1 MGINV
6 WQVGGV
12 LGAIALGGWV
22 WQRRVAARRAQKDR
36 ELQPPQPSNYE
47 RYRAAAFN
55 QPDTY
60 PLRPPLNAELF
71 RPVGDWTGRLILP
84 AQSSRHALRGVWLE
98 VYHAPPEHQA
108 LIGQRVL
115 LRWQETDAIQTRLR
129 RAIRD
134 VCFTPAV
141 EESQREGLVHPTRLN
156 HWMQVDPLE
165 SLAGS
170 RPLDDMV
177 VKLDGTVGVEAVELA
192 AEIAQAPHS
201 NPADFLESNPQE
213 PSERCCYPLLTIER
227 EPIQISGRSYAL
239 VTFLQPDAGD
249 RWQVAHFN
257 RATRQ
262 FDGATQCVVVPEVVA
277 DRNDCRNA
285 SNRELHLSPANKAGW
300 YIYGAHDREG
310 QFIVQAIAP
319 RQLLQVQPDSIVT
332 KPAAIWRYL
341 KRTAWHLNDQ
351 KGQTTSTLLCPQLP
365 EWAAGAAGAEDTG
378 AGDAIPSM
386 PAGLFMKG
394 DRHLLIHL
402 YGGIGGENPEPAAES
417 LIYFGHY
424 AYGLATVV
432 HEPLADELSFDI
444 TYYQIYTHN
453 LDGIIAGKL
462 AWNRYMG
469 DRQFGWLGTRP
480 VVDILI
486 KLDALSQPYALSQMP
501 QSALDVLLSQLEVMG
516 ARYRIGDGT
525 GGTYVGP
532 AHNCA
537 QDSNQA
543 LYTALRSIRI
553 ILESQP
559 DRAALE
565 RNRASQQLLQL
576 GQNIKW
582 KLLPLGAAR
591 ADWKQWQDTLGI
603 SPEEELWRGLR
614 VGLLSWRTLMP
625 RLAAQTILHQ
635 FHRQHATFWV
645 LRTCQVGGSDPT
657 IEPIAPTQI
666 GF

>member
-1 MGINV
+1 M
-6 WQVGGV
+6 
-12 LGAIALGGWV
+12 
-22 WQRRVAARRAQKDR
+22 
-36 ELQPPQPSNYE
+36 
-47 RYRAAAFN
+47 AAAFN
-55 QPDTY
+55 RPDTY
-60 PLRPPLNAELF
+60 PLSPTLDAELF

-84 AQSSRHALRGVWLE
+84 TQASRQALRGVWLE
-98 VYHAPPEHQA
+98 VYHAPPEHRA

-115 LRWQETDAIQTRLR
+115 LRWQDTDAIHSRLR

-134 VCFTPAV
+134 VRFTPAV
-141 EESQREGLVHPTRLN
+141 EDSQQDGLVHPTRLN
-156 HWMQVDPLE
+156 HWTQVDPLE

-177 VKLDGTVGVEAVELA
+177 VKLDGTVGVDVVELT
-192 AEIAQAPHS
+192 AEMAEAPSNQADSLNGNPQAPS
-201 NPADFLESNPQE
+201 D
-213 PSERCCYPLLTIER
+213 RCRYPLLTIER
-227 EPIQISGRSYAL
+227 EPIQISGRYYAL
-239 VTFLQPDAGD
+239 VTFLQPEAGD

-257 RATRQ
+257 RTTRQ
-262 FDGATQCVVVPEVVA
+262 FDGAIQQVVVPEVVA
-277 DRNDCRNA
+277 DRNGCRNA
-285 SNRELHLSPANKAGW
+285 SNRELHQSPANKAGW
-300 YIYGAHDREG
+300 YVYGAHDREG

-319 RQLLQVQPDSIVT
+319 RLLLQVQPDSVVT

-341 KRTAWHLNDQ
+341 KRNAWHLSDQ
-351 KGQTTSTLLCPQLP
+351 KGQTTSTLLCPQWP
-365 EWAAGAAGAEDTG
+365 GWAGDAGDGDIGVRDTG
-378 AGDAIPSM
+378 AGDAGAGETVSAL

-402 YGGIGGENPEPAAES
+402 YGGIGGENQEPAAKS
-417 LIYFGHY
+417 WVYFGHY
-424 AYGLATVV
+424 AYGLATVIY
-432 HEPLADELSFDI
+432 EPLADELSFDI

-486 KLDALSQPYALSQMP
+486 KLDALSQPYALSQTP

-543 LYTALRSIRI
+543 LYTALRYIRI

-559 DRAALE
+559 DRASLE
-565 RNRASQQLLQL
+565 RNVASQQLLKL
-576 GQNIKW
+576 GQGIKW
-582 KLLPLGAAR
+582 ELLPLGAAR
-591 ADWKQWQDTLGI
+591 ADWKQGQDTLGI

-635 FHRQHATFWV
+635 FHRQQATFWV